1 MKWNEAVNDRREG
14 EGIWQLCEVLA
25 ALRSWVGH
33 LAFISL
39 SSSKQNGNSIS
50 RSGREAFRR
59 LCAETRGFLA
69 GGHIC
74 TKGLDLFIYQRRN
87 LGIQMTLTP
96 RLGEVC
102 GGRLCMRGSQPF
114 LKAASLKPGEEV
126 RSQVSLG
133 RRVFHII
140 KTGLSQALCP
150 LAWGKMSF
158 LNDLTNF
165 FFGILSHLVHF
176 QVPERM

>member
-1 MKWNEAVNDRREG
+1 
-14 EGIWQLCEVLA
+14 
-25 ALRSWVGH
+25 
-33 LAFISL
+33 
-39 SSSKQNGNSIS
+39 
-50 RSGREAFRR
+50 
-59 LCAETRGFLA
+59 
-69 GGHIC
+69 
-74 TKGLDLFIYQRRN
+74 
-87 LGIQMTLTP
+87 MTLTP

-102 GGRLCMRGSQPF
+102 GGRLCMKGSQPF